1 MIGAINKN
9 HMQKGGIKKPL
20 AIGLGIGIVVIVV
33 IVIIVIQLFSGLF
46 SAFSGIEPVIAEFME
61 AGAANNTEAAYA
73 CWSTQ
78 SATEEEI
85 TEFIEN
91 NYDDLFAGYES
102 STISSFE
109 GESSGG
115 ITTCDVSGA
124 VIYTGDQS
132 LPFEAS
138 LVKKNDVWKITG
150 IYIGY

>member
-1 MIGAINKN
+1 MFEAINKN
-9 HMQKGGIKKPL
+9 HIQKGGIKKPL
-20 AIGLGIGIVVIVV
+20 IIGLGVGIAVIVV
-33 IVIIVIQLFSGLF
+33 IVIVVAVQCSGMFSGVK
-46 SAFSGIEPVIAEFME
+46 PVVEAFME

-85 TEFIEN
+85 DEFIES
-91 NYDDLFAGYES
+91 NYDDVFAGYES
-102 STISSFE
+102 LTISSYS
-109 GESSGG
+109 GQSSAG
-115 ITTCDVSGA
+115 ITTCEVGGA
-124 VIYTGDQS
+124 ITYTGDQS